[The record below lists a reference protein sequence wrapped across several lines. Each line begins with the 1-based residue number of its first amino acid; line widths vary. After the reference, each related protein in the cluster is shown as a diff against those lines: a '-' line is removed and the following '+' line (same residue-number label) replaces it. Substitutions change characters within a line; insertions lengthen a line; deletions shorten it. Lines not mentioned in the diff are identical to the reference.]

1 MKELKRVHLRP
12 LISGDFIIDGITYK
26 GQHIEKKLDVQSVN
40 LCLMMQF
47 YIDIR
52 LKTGREYRIW
62 YYDMDMSRVSVP
74 MYINKYKVRATY
86 LHALYAIVA
95 EVSYYLSGFSKEIN
109 RDYLMNT
116 SEISKFYINRDVDI
130 IIKEL
135 LKAAGEDEE
144 GLPDKI

>member
-1 MKELKRVHLRP
+1 MEELKRVHLRP
-12 LISGDFIIDGITYK
+12 LVSGDFIIDGITYK

-47 YIDIR
+47 YIDIK
-52 LKTGREYRIW
+52 LTTGREYRIW
-62 YYDMDMSRVSVP
+62 YHDMDMSRVSVP

-109 RDYLMNT
+109 RDYLINT
-116 SEISKFYINRDVDI
+116 KEISKFYINRDVDI
-130 IIKEL
+130 IIKEM
-135 LKAAGEDEE
+135 LKAAGIDEE
-144 GLPDKI
+144 GLLDKI

>member
-1 MKELKRVHLRP
+1 MEELKRVHLRP
-12 LISGDFIIDGITYK
+12 LVSGDFVIDGITYRGK
-26 GQHIEKKLDVQSVN
+26 HIEEKLDVQSVD
-40 LCLMMQF
+40 LCLMTQF

-74 MYINKYKVRATY
+74 MYINKYKMKSTY
-86 LHALYAIVA
+86 LHAIYAVVA

-135 LKAAGEDEE
+135 LKAAGVDGE